1 MAIINNN
8 YHPKKWESVYRRV
21 SMIFISYFIIF
32 PGISR
37 CFNGSFYIDLYGVC
51 YNIFFGLALSKK
63 VNASAL
69 LLPLFV
75 QQEACT
81 SVFCILLLL

>member
-32 PGISR
+32 PGVSTVLFILIYMGFAIISSLGWR
-37 CFNGSFYIDLYGVC
+37 SP
-51 YNIFFGLALSKK
+51 KK
-63 VNASAL
+63 
-69 LLPLFV
+69 
-75 QQEACT
+75 
-81 SVFCILLLL
+81 